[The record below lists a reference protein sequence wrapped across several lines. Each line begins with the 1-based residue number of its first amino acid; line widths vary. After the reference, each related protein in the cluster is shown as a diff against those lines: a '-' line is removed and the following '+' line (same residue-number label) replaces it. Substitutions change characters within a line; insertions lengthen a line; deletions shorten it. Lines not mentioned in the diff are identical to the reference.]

1 MSETLELVRALV
13 EQDKFRVSL
22 HAAQELIADGLL
34 IEPIIRDIS
43 TAIVVEDYPDYH
55 KGAAVLV
62 LQVDE
67 AGEPIHL
74 VWGLPKGESAP
85 AVLVTAYRPDPQRW
99 DASFTRRRQR

>member
-13 EQDKFRVSL
+13 EQGKFRASL
-22 HAAQELIADGLL
+22 HTVQELVDDGLL
-34 IEPIIRDIS
+34 IEPIIRAIS
-43 TAIVVEDYPDYH
+43 TAIVVEDYPGYH
-55 KGAAVLV
+55 KGPAVLV
-62 LQVDE
+62 LQFDE

-74 VWGLPKGESAP
+74 VWGVPKGQSEP

>member
-13 EQDKFRVSL
+13 EQGKFRASL
-22 HAAQELIADGLL
+22 HTVQELVDDGLL
-34 IEPIIRDIS
+34 IEPIIRAIS
-43 TAIVVEDYPDYH
+43 TAIVVEDYPEYH
-55 KGAAVLV
+55 KGPAVLV
-62 LQVDE
+62 LQFDE

-74 VWGLPKGESAP
+74 VWGIPKDQSEP